1 MNVEFSNAYQEVL
14 LENLDVILKQNFMM
28 QTRLKLLEK
37 EANVR
42 AEMQAKIDDLTV
54 NNQKLIEQLEST
66 QNTRCSTCNSYIF
79 SDNPTFV
86 FCASCADEMEDLAML
101 EEE

>member
-1 MNVEFSNAYQEVL
+1 MEERSFEEHMVNHYMTIH
-14 LENLDVILKQNFMM
+14 ILTTAF
-28 QTRLKLLEK
+28 R
-37 EANVR
+37 
-42 AEMQAKIDDLTV
+42 
-54 NNQKLIEQLEST
+54 EQLEST

-86 FCASCADEMEDLAML
+86 FCASRADEMEDLAML

>member
-1 MNVEFSNAYQEVL
+1 L
-14 LENLDVILKQNFMM
+14 H
-28 QTRLKLLEK
+28 
-37 EANVR
+37 
-42 AEMQAKIDDLTV
+42 
-54 NNQKLIEQLEST
+54 
-66 QNTRCSTCNSYIF
+66 SYIF

>member
-1 MNVEFSNAYQEVL
+1 MEDRSFEEHMVNHYMTIH
-14 LENLDVILKQNFMM
+14 ILTTAF
-28 QTRLKLLEK
+28 R
-37 EANVR
+37 
-42 AEMQAKIDDLTV
+42 
-54 NNQKLIEQLEST
+54 EQLEST